1 MAAMSYD
8 AVHSDPTESN
18 DELRTDAGPRQ
29 LSEVRIRY
37 LRDEYGGSEQS
48 VLAPAAEELRP
59 HHRCCALILLL
70 AICAAVGYWWLVQ
83 VYWWLVLPPT
93 ARGLVSNMTFEE
105 KASLVRGVGWSEWS
119 FEEGYYVGSVPAVP
133 RLRIP
138 SINMHDGPQGFRT
151 TDRRIVGSVTSWPC
165 LSHPS
170 APADEGAPR
179 LHERASRL
187 DVGCTVC
194 SPQLAV
200 GATWNVALAHSYGAA
215 LGAEF
220 RAKGA
225 NVILGPGV
233 NLARVALNGRAAE
246 YISGEEPALGAAMG
260 SAYVRGVQSQ
270 GVAAV
275 VKHFAVNNQ
284 ETLRTETDVIVSERA
299 LWEVYYAAFEACVEA
314 GVASVMCSYNKIN
327 GEHACGSPRLLA
339 RDLKRTMRFAGWVM
353 SDWWAVRSASAVPCT
368 VGCDCAAKLYATDA
382 TSAEHTALSRRV
394 AAASI
399 VLLKNEPP
407 YAAGSGSGVAGT
419 LAVR

>member
-8 AVHSDPTESN
+8 AVHSDPTETN

-83 VYWWLVLPPT
+83 VYWWLVLPREVPVRTVPLSMLEEVDLWLSAHGALLPGLNVSGVCDVSEHSPPTSTESSTQSVDGRRSRHLSTHAINGADGEHQHRQEEEDQQQQQQQQQQSALSGDARRANDVHDGEMHARSPSRRRLGWQSPDAQWAWATAT

-165 LSHPS
+165 LV
-170 APADEGAPR
+170 
-179 LHERASRL
+179 RA
-187 DVGCTVC
+187 G
-194 SPQLAV
+194 
-200 GATWNVALAHSYGAA
+200 
-215 LGAEF
+215 
-220 RAKGA
+220 
-225 NVILGPGV
+225 
-233 NLARVALNGRAAE
+233 
-246 YISGEEPALGAAMG
+246 
-260 SAYVRGVQSQ
+260 
-270 GVAAV
+270 
-275 VKHFAVNNQ
+275 
-284 ETLRTETDVIVSERA
+284 
-299 LWEVYYAAFEACVEA
+299 
-314 GVASVMCSYNKIN
+314 
-327 GEHACGSPRLLA
+327 
-339 RDLKRTMRFAGWVM
+339 
-353 SDWWAVRSASAVPCT
+353 
-368 VGCDCAAKLYATDA
+368 
-382 TSAEHTALSRRV
+382 
-394 AAASI
+394 
-399 VLLKNEPP
+399 
-407 YAAGSGSGVAGT
+407 
-419 LAVR
+419 